1 MRVVL
6 GGTFDTLH
14 RGHLALLAKAFEV
27 GDEVFIGLTSQALA
41 KKSRKRRV
49 KPFSVRRRNLQ
60 ALLRRH
66 RWKGVVSEITHPFG
80 RALEPRYQAIVASP
94 EVLGRVIEIN
104 RQRRRRGRRMLKVF
118 TIPFTYATDGL
129 RLSSTRIA
137 KKEIDAEGR
146 RRTPVRVAVGT
157 ANRLKV
163 AAVADSFRAA
173 FPRLR
178 FRVRGVRVR
187 TGVPEQPTEAQT
199 FRGAE
204 NRARRALAGWPQAD
218 YGVGIEAGLHRSDY
232 LGRRLDVQYVV
243 ILDKDGDRSAGHGGG
258 FYYPRTVEERV
269 LRGRTISQVLG
280 PIARDPRL
288 GSTTGAVGFLSEGA
302 LDRRALTRHA
312 VLLALVPR
320 VGRAHYQ
327 E

>member
-14 RGHLALLAKAFEV
+14 PGHVALLAKAFEV

-41 KKSRKRRV
+41 QKSRRRRV
-49 KPFSVRRRNLQ
+49 VPLSVRRRNLE

-66 RWKGVVSEITHPFG
+66 RWKGTVSEITHPFG
-80 RALEPRYQAIVASP
+80 RSLEARYQGIVVSP
-94 EVLGRVIEIN
+94 ETLGRVVQIN
-104 RQRRRRGRRMLKVF
+104 RQRRRRGLPMLKVF
-118 TIPFTYATDGL
+118 TIPFTYADDGL
-129 RLSSTRIA
+129 RVSSTRIT
-137 KKEIDAEGR
+137 KKEIDADGR
-146 RRTPVRVAVGT
+146 RRTPVRLAVGT

-163 AAVADSFRAA
+163 ASVADAFRAA

-178 FRVRGVRVR
+178 FRVRGVQVR

-204 NRARRALAGWPQAD
+204 TRARRALAASSQAD
-218 YGVGIEAGLHRSDY
+218 YGVGIEAGLHWSDY
-232 LGRRLDVQYVV
+232 LRRHLDVQYVV
-243 ILDKDGDRSAGHGGG
+243 ILDKDGGRSAGHGGG
-258 FYYPRTVEERV
+258 FYYPRPVEERV
-269 LRGRTISQVLG
+269 LRGRTISQALG
-280 PIARDPRL
+280 PIAGDPRL
-288 GSTTGAVGFLSEGA
+288 GSTTGAVGFLSQGV
-302 LDRRALTRHA
+302 LDRRELTRHA

-320 VGRAHYQ
+320 IGRARYQ